1 MNKLIQ
7 YKKPELILLAE
18 KVKLRDY
25 PEEKRNS
32 LTMQFIFKLLNLLGV
47 NDGKTEQH
55 NALAVHVSEF
65 YKDYTFEQ
73 MDKAFGLFVS
83 GAFNVKPF
91 QQLNAVVY
99 GSVMSEFFNY
109 EKEQTKIYKMKVME
123 QKETKPPMSEE
134 DKKIFMD
141 NAINKAIEEYQKTG
155 EIELPASKYDWLFS
169 QGIIQQEMSFEDF
182 NELKKAKYETVKAK
196 LLEVYTKQ
204 KCISVDEKTEN
215 KNIIKELQEK
225 VSGNVV
231 YHCKLEMLKD
241 YFDKQKNYGTAK
253 N

>member
-1 MNKLIQ
+1 MNELIQ
-7 YKKPELILLAE
+7 YQKPELILLAE

-25 PEEKRNS
+25 PVEKRNF
-32 LTMQFIFKLLNLLGV
+32 LTKEFVIKLLNLLGV

-83 GAFNVKPF
+83 GVFKVKPF

-99 GSVMSEFFNY
+99 GSVISEFSEY

-123 QKETKPPMSEE
+123 QKDTKPPMSEE
-134 DKKIFMD
+134 EKEKLMKK
-141 NAINKAIEEYQKTG
+141 AIDDAIEEYKKTG

-169 QGIIQQEMSFEDF
+169 QGIIQQKMSFKDF
-182 NELKKAKYETVKAK
+182 NNIKKAKYETIKTK
-196 LLEVYTKQ
+196 LLEVYSKQ
-204 KCISVDEKTEN
+204 KCISSDEKTEN

-241 YFDKQKNYGTAK
+241 YFDKQLKLWNS
-253 N
+253 